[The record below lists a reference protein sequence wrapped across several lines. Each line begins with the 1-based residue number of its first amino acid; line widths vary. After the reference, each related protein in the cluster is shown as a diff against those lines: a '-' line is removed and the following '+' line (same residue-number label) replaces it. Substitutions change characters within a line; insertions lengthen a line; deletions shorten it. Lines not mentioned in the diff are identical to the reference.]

1 MQIATGREQTPSF
14 AFLKLSGI
22 VFFLIT
28 VFSIHAWFSMDA
40 DPKDTEGQLYQ
51 AEGYLISR
59 QLYQAEI
66 SRFMLTT
73 CNRQYGIGKRT
84 DT

>member
-1 MQIATGREQTPSF
+1 
-14 AFLKLSGI
+14 
-22 VFFLIT
+22 
-28 VFSIHAWFSMDA
+28 MDA

-59 QLYQAEI
+59 QLYQVEI

-73 CNRQYGIGKRT
+73 CNRQYGTGKRT
-84 DT
+84 DTQNPWKNRVQKYIHTSDF